1 MNFAK
6 FLGTP
11 LITEDLQWLLLN
23 TKKASQLNVVDT
35 KGAQLNTL
43 RNLAMFSLELQLLTM
58 IIVSS
63 LVFFQNV
70 LKLLTSP
77 LHLRR
82 TDLQKKLTTDW
93 LVYFQKYLKF
103 MKDLC
108 MIIWVI
114 ILMMFYQNFNAAF
127 GEVLVPKTVY
137 FICTKNSW
145 QSRGARC
152 CYDRLV

>member
-82 TDLQKKLTTDW
+82 TDLQKKLAT
-93 LVYFQKYLKF
+93 
-103 MKDLC
+103 
-108 MIIWVI
+108 
-114 ILMMFYQNFNAAF
+114 
-127 GEVLVPKTVY
+127 G
-137 FICTKNSW
+137 
-145 QSRGARC
+145 
-152 CYDRLV
+152 

>member
-11 LITEDLQWLLLN
+11 LITEHLQWLLLN
-23 TKKASQLNVVDT
+23 TKKASQLNIVDT

-82 TDLQKKLTTDW
+82 KTNYRLISILSKISQIHERLMHDNMSN
-93 LVYFQKYLKF
+93 YFNDVLSKF
-103 MKDLC
+103 QCGFWGGFGPQNCL
-108 MIIWVI
+108 
-114 ILMMFYQNFNAAF
+114 FYMYEKFVTIT
-127 GEVLVPKTVY
+127 GCSL
-137 FICTKNSW
+137 
-145 QSRGARC
+145 
-152 CYDRLV
+152 LL